1 MKQYEIIIKR
11 KMLLINNYRLNEHP
25 EKIRLI
31 EQNLGEILK
40 PTIDAYLHQSA
51 ANKSC

>member
-1 MKQYEIIIKR
+1 MKQYEIIITR
-11 KMLLINNYRLNEHP
+11 KMLLINNYRLNKHP
-25 EKIRLI
+25 EKIKLI

-40 PTIDAYLHQSA
+40 LTIDADMHQSA